1 MLIGN
6 EAWQE
11 LRDGNY
17 NMKHQNIV
25 HPQIRGLLHDSDI

>member
-11 LRDGNY
+11 LRDGN